1 MDGKEGGRM
10 KKIWKAGVAGAIAFS
25 ALASTVS
32 PAAANTAATAL
43 QNEFQEAAAEVMPM
57 FMFARVETISSWE
70 FDVIVTYDTT
80 STTTTSSGWR
90 IVGLQDVEIKS
101 KVLTVVSYKY
111 SYEYY
116 DNYQGL
122 NIDIEYVV
130 NSAGLTFVG
139 NKTVKVHV

>member
-1 MDGKEGGRM
+1 M
-10 KKIWKAGVAGAIAFS
+10 KKLWKAGVAGAIAFS
-25 ALASTVS
+25 ALVSTVS

-90 IVGLQDVEIKS
+90 IVGLQDVEIQDKALNVIS
-101 KVLTVVSYKY
+101 WKY
-111 SYEYY
+111 SYKYY

-122 NIDIEYVV
+122 QIDIEYVY
-130 NSAGLTFVG
+130 NSGGFTLVDS
-139 NKTVKVHV
+139 KTVKVHV

>member
-1 MDGKEGGRM
+1 M

-43 QNEFQEAAAEVMPM
+43 QNEFQEATAEVMPM

-90 IVGLQDVEIKS
+90 IVGLQDVEFVDKA
-101 KVLTVVSYKY
+101 LTLISTSYT
-111 SYEYY
+111 YEYY

-122 NIDIEYVV
+122 KINIKYVV
-130 NSAGLTFVG
+130 NSAGSLHTSS
-139 NKTVKVHV
+139 KTVKVHV